1 MARQDKFGQSSEVQ
15 GAAARLVH
23 TFLYSRISLV
33 LIILSVLLGVAALA
47 LTPREKDPQ
56 ILVPMVDV
64 FVHFPGHGAKSTE
77 QLVAT
82 PLEKLLYQIKG
93 VEDVY
98 STSRRN
104 EALVTARF
112 FVGQDV
118 QRSVLKIYREINAHR
133 SVVPPG
139 VTGWVIKPESI
150 NDVPVVTLTLASR
163 SSPAMLLR
171 QTAEEL
177 SVRLAAVSNVSRA
190 YVIGGRPQVVYVYLN
205 SARLRAFDLTATQIS
220 REIQSA
226 NVRSSA
232 GSYARNNKEIQVVTG
247 TGIRNARDLG
257 RLVVSVWHQQ
267 PVYLRDVAKIVDGPA
282 QVTSYVWH
290 GWGAAARETE
300 SPGFPGTILAGQR
313 FAHLASGPVPA
324 VTIAVAK
331 KAGSNAVV
339 VARQVIAKARQL
351 SRDIIPSDMRLI
363 VTRNAGLSA
372 NAKVN
377 GLIDGLLS
385 AVVIVILLLT
395 FALGWREAAVV
406 AIAIPVVFGLTL
418 ACNLMLGYTINR
430 VTLFALILSLGLL
443 VDDPIVD
450 VENISRHFST
460 AGRASRHIV
469 FGAMVEIL
477 RPLIVA
483 TLAVIISFIPM
494 FFITGMM
501 GPYMRPMAF
510 NVPVAMLMSML
521 VALTIT
527 PWVSFHMLKRRHTSQ
542 PITPGEDIELMSAAQ
557 VKRTT
562 RYKVLAPIMG
572 RLFHHR
578 WTRWGFL
585 GAVAALTVASIML
598 PALRLVPLKLLPFGN
613 QSSLLVVVHARR
625 GTTLQATD
633 AATRALMRRLERLNE
648 TVDATAYVGV
658 AAPMD
663 FNGLVRHYYLR
674 NKPNDGQIEVDLA
687 GKDRRAAQT
696 HAIALRIHQ
705 TLTAIAHRYHVR
717 IQLVEAPP
725 GPPVLDTI
733 VGEIY
738 GSPAT
743 TYHRMQLAARTLE
756 KRLELEPGVVDVDDS
771 IQAAEKREV
780 FVVNKR
786 KAALNG
792 VTVDQIAHSLK
803 MAITG
808 WNAGII
814 HAKRQ
819 RQPLKIEITLPI
831 SRHSSRFDLD
841 KLYVN
846 GSDGR
851 LVPIAELGH
860 WQLRLAGQAIYH
872 KNLRRVVY
880 VYADTAGRPPINAI
894 VDVDADRL
902 PDGSSPRGHHMQ
914 KVGDGWINLVAKP
927 RPLAGRT
934 FFKNGSGIAWQL
946 RRGVHINFAGEGEL
960 RITEHVFRDLGISF
974 AAAMVGI
981 YVLLVAQTGSF
992 LLPLVMELAIP
1003 LTIPGVMPGFYLL
1016 NVFAE
1021 QNIDGYRDPILF
1033 TATAMIGMIALA
1045 GIVTRNAVIL
1055 VDFIH
1060 RALRRGQSL
1069 QDAITE
1075 SVVVRMRPILLT
1087 AAAAMLS
1094 SIPILGDPIFSGLA
1108 WALIFGLFAST
1119 VFTLLVIPTVY
1130 WALFAHKPGHG
1141 VDIGKGDID
1150 S

>member
-1 MARQDKFGQSSEVQ
+1 MVDAGNSGSSTETR
-15 GAAARLVH
+15 GLAAQLVH
-23 TFLYSRISLV
+23 TFLHSRLSLV
-33 LIILSVLLGVAALA
+33 LIIVSLLLGAAALA

-64 FVHFPGHGAKSTE
+64 FVRFPGHSAKSTE

-82 PLEKLLYQIKG
+82 PLEELLYHIKG

-104 EALVTARF
+104 GALVTARF

-118 QRSVLKIYREINAHR
+118 QRSVLKIYREINSHR
-133 SVVPPG
+133 SVVPSG
-139 VTGWVIKPESI
+139 VTGWVVKPETI
-150 NDVPVVTLTLASR
+150 NDVPILTLTLTGRDA
-163 SSPAMLLR
+163 PAVLLR

-177 SVRLAAVSNVSRA
+177 SARLAAVNNVSRA
-190 YVIGGRPQVVYVYLN
+190 YVVGGRPQVVYVYLT
-205 SARLRAFDLTATQIS
+205 AAKLRAFHLTASQIS
-220 REIQSA
+220 QQIQSA
-226 NVRSSA
+226 DIRSSA
-232 GSYARNNKEIQVVTG
+232 GDYARNNQEIQVLTG
-247 TGIRNARDLG
+247 KAIRNARQLG
-257 RLVVSVWHQQ
+257 RLVVSVWRQQ
-267 PVYLRDVAKIVDGPA
+267 PVYLRDVARIVDGPA

-290 GWGAAARETE
+290 SWGAAARVPE
-300 SPGFPGTILAGQR
+300 SPGFPGTVLTGHGPPRIR
-313 FAHLASGPVPA
+313 PGPVPA
-324 VTIAVAK
+324 VTIAIAK

-339 VARQVIAKARQL
+339 VARQVITKARRL
-351 SRDIIPSDMRLI
+351 ARMMIPPGMQLI

-377 GLIDGLLS
+377 GLIDGLLA

-395 FALGWREAAVV
+395 LTLGWREAAVV
-406 AIAIPVVFGLTL
+406 TVAIPVVFGLTL
-418 ACNLMLGYTINR
+418 ASNLMLGFTINR

-450 VENISRHFST
+450 VENISRHFAM
-460 AGRASRHIV
+460 AGRGTRRIAY
-469 FGAMVEIL
+469 GAMVEIL

-521 VALTIT
+521 VALTVT
-527 PWVSFHMLKRRHTSQ
+527 PWVSFHLLKTRHASAVSTH
-542 PITPGEDIELMSAAQ
+542 GETLDHASISH
-557 VKRTT
+557 VKKTQ
-562 RYKVLAPIMG
+562 RYKLLAPIMD
-572 RLFHHR
+572 RLFHSR
-578 WTRWGFL
+578 PARWGFL
-585 GAVAALTVASIML
+585 GFVAAVTLVSIAL

-613 QSSLLVVVHARR
+613 QSSLLIVVHAPR

-633 AATRALMRRLERLNE
+633 AAARALMGRLERLNE
-648 TVDATAYVGV
+648 TVDATAYVGA

-674 NKPNDGQIEVDLA
+674 TDPNDAQIEVDLA
-687 GKDRRAAQT
+687 GKDHRAMQT
-696 HAIALRIHQ
+696 HAIALSIRNR
-705 TLTAIAHRYHVR
+705 LTAIARRYHVR
-717 IQLVEAPP
+717 IQVVEAPP

-733 VGEIY
+733 VGEIH
-738 GSPAT
+738 GSPST
-743 TYHRMQLAARTLE
+743 SYHRMQLAARTLE

-771 IQAAEKREV
+771 IQAAEKRNV

-786 KAALNG
+786 KAALDG
-792 VTVDQIAHSLK
+792 ITTHEIAETLR

-808 WNAGII
+808 QKVGII
-814 HAKRQ
+814 HAPRQ
-819 RQPLKIEITLPI
+819 RQPLQIILTLPI
-831 SRHSSRFDLD
+831 SRHSSRFDLG
-841 KLYVN
+841 KLYVR
-846 GSDGR
+846 GR
-851 LVPIAELGH
+851 GGALTPIAELGH
-860 WQLRLAGQAIYH
+860 WQTQQARQAIYH

-880 VYADTAGRPPINAI
+880 VYADTAGRPPINAV

-902 PDGSSPRGHHMQ
+902 PDANHPANHRLQ
-914 KVGDGWINLVAKP
+914 PVGDGWINLHAKP

-934 FFKNGSGIAWQL
+934 FLHDGSGIAWQL
-946 RRGVHINFAGEGEL
+946 RPGVHVDFSGEGEL
-960 RITEHVFRDLGISF
+960 RITEHVFRDLGIAF
-974 AAAMVGI
+974 AAAMAGI

-992 LLPLVMELAIP
+992 LLPVVMELAIP
-1003 LTIPGVMPGFYLL
+1003 LTIPGVMPGFFLL

-1021 QNIDGYRDPILF
+1021 QTIYGYRDPILF
-1033 TATAMIGMIALA
+1033 TATAMIGMIALS

-1060 RALRRGQSL
+1060 RALRRGQPL
-1069 QDAITE
+1069 RDAIIE

-1094 SIPILGDPIFSGLA
+1094 SIPILSDPIFSGLA

-1130 WALFAHKPGHG
+1130 WIIFANKPGHG
-1141 VDIGKGDID
+1141 VDTQM
-1150 S
+1150 SES